1 MHPLPP
7 PPYINTT
14 EDDATAPPLPAAA
27 AAAAATPRQTAAM
40 NEIMSNGISLQSTTK
55 YAGQNATFAICCYH
69 SIELRDDLLEPWFIE
84 EVSLQATEFAKQ
96 QHAKNYCVK
105 MSPHDD
111 NRQFILSNLTFE
123 QFSDFVTQ
131 RKARRG
137 KGRGLSMSLGNASY
151 EQSQSALK
159 HLFRMS
165 KYAMQTNFFNH
176 LKQFTKGIRR
186 HVADKKVLEGDV
198 TMVGKKKMG
207 FNVYK
212 KICEKFLQEG
222 GEEFIFAHAFVTLEW
237 NLMGTIRKCCERTHF
252 ALSLGC

>member
-1 MHPLPP
+1 MPLL
-7 PPYINTT
+7 
-14 EDDATAPPLPAAA
+14 DQLPLLLPLQFQSAKMQCLRFKPLLPVSCRLTVKEVMAKV
-27 AAAAATPRQTAAM
+27 
-40 NEIMSNGISLQSTTK
+40 ISMQSADK
-55 YAGQNATFAICCYH
+55 YAGQNATFAIFCYN

-84 EVSLQATEFAKQ
+84 EISLHATEFLKQ
-96 QHAKNYCVK
+96 QHAKNCCVK
-105 MSPHDD
+105 MSPQDD
-111 NRQFILSNLTFE
+111 NCPFILSNLTFE

-137 KGRGLSMSLGNASY
+137 KGKGLSMSLGNASY

-165 KYAMQTNFFNH
+165 KYAMQTNFFDN

-207 FNVYK
+207 FNIYK
-212 KICEKFLQEG
+212 KICEKFLQEE
-222 GEEFIFAHAFVTLEW
+222 GEEFIFAHAFVTLE
-237 NLMGTIRKCCERTHF
+237 
-252 ALSLGC
+252 